1 MVRSPQSAV
10 HGPQSTVRS
19 PWSAVHSPQST
30 VHSPPF
36 ILTDIIS
43 DTPEKILSQI
53 GMVH

>member
-10 HGPQSTVRS
+10 HRLY
-19 PWSAVHSPQST
+19 WL
-30 VHSPPF
+30 
-36 ILTDIIS
+36 IIIS